1 MARTTEDRIRNIVEF
16 IAEQAGTQYVS
27 IRVVREALGNP
38 AGFDQ
43 AMVNLYSAQDVDIIP
58 QSAQQLLTAE
68 DRAAAVRCGGQDKH
82 LVALAG

>member
-16 IAEQAGTQYVS
+16 IAGEAGTQYVS
-27 IRVVREALGNP
+27 IRVVREALAGAP
-38 AGFDQ
+38 GFDE
-43 AMVNLYSAQDVDIIP
+43 AMIRLYAAQQVDIIP
-58 QSAQQLLTAE
+58 QSAQQLLGPA